1 MYSRAF
7 LCNMTENL
15 QADGVQSRQTLFV
28 RYCPWECVEGDARI
42 TPRNHNSRFAYKPPL
57 KGEGDQQSWWRGS
70 PVKCNF

>member
-28 RYCPWECVEGDARI
+28 RYCPEFFDYYLE
-42 TPRNHNSRFAYKPPL
+42 L
-57 KGEGDQQSWWRGS
+57 EE
-70 PVKCNF
+70 

>member
-28 RYCPWECVEGDARI
+28 RYCHKYLRK
-42 TPRNHNSRFAYKPPL
+42 NSVRQPVLSSFLTKTTL
-57 KGEGDQQSWWRGS
+57 SIFTKKLLTRGIKS
-70 PVKCNF
+70 IIM